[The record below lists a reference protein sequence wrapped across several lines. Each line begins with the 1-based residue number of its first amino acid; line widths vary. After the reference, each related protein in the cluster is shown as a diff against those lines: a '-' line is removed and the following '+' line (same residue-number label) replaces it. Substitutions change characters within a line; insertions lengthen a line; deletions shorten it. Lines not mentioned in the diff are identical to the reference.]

1 MIDVVR
7 GFTSGGAPD
16 ACIARTS
23 QQDAK
28 TSSAKSARDHTLQAG
43 ADIAKK
49 RRALRAHDQ
58 FSTCRQRPCQ
68 NRRRRGKSIQ
78 LWIGPLFCRLSFIS
92 SQTFSIGWR
101 LAKGSPG
108 RLETETVIPMTKMT
122 SRLRATA
129 LWSAL
134 LISAFA
140 QAEAGQASFVV
151 DVRSGQVLE
160 ASNQDDLN
168 YPASLTKM
176 MTLYLAFEALHQG
189 RLTWEQKLT
198 MSENAESKEPFKL
211 AIGAGR
217 QVTLREAVESIVVLS
232 ANDSA
237 VAIAEQLGGSEQAF
251 ARAMTDKAHQLGM
264 KDTVFKN
271 PSGLPDPEQV
281 TTARDMATLGVSLM
295 RDFPE
300 EFKLFSMRGFQFRG
314 MKLRGHNNLMYRYDG
329 VDGIKTGY
337 TDASGYNVVTSAL
350 KGGRR
355 VVGVVMGEKTASIR
369 DDKMAGLLD
378 STLSPS
384 TATAYTT
391 PGTQPGA
398 TMTDMQPTK

>member
-1 MIDVVR
+1 
-7 GFTSGGAPD
+7 
-16 ACIARTS
+16 
-23 QQDAK
+23 
-28 TSSAKSARDHTLQAG
+28 
-43 ADIAKK
+43 
-49 RRALRAHDQ
+49 
-58 FSTCRQRPCQ
+58 
-68 NRRRRGKSIQ
+68 
-78 LWIGPLFCRLSFIS
+78 
-92 SQTFSIGWR
+92 
-101 LAKGSPG
+101 
-108 RLETETVIPMTKMT
+108 MTKIT
-122 SRLRATA
+122 TRLRATA
-129 LWSAL
+129 LSSAL
-134 LISAFA
+134 LMCAVA
-140 QAEAGQASFVV
+140 QAEAGQASFVL
-151 DVRSGQVLE
+151 DVQSGQVLE

-176 MTLYLAFEALHQG
+176 MTLYLAFEALHDG
-189 RLTWEQKLT
+189 RLTWDQKLT

-211 AIGAGR
+211 AVGAGR
-217 QVTLREAVESIVVLS
+217 KVTLREAVESIVVLS

-251 ARAMTDKAHQLGM
+251 ARTMTDKARQLGM

-355 VVGVVMGEKTASIR
+355 VVGVVMGEKTAGLR

-378 STLSPS
+378 STLSS

-391 PGTQPGA
+391 PGSQPGA
-398 TMTDMQPTK
+398 TMTDSQPTK

>member
-1 MIDVVR
+1 M
-7 GFTSGGAPD
+7 T
-16 ACIARTS
+16 
-23 QQDAK
+23 K
-28 TSSAKSARDHTLQAG
+28 TTPSLLAAVLSSAFLLG
-43 ADIAKK
+43 A
-49 RRALRAHDQ
+49 
-58 FSTCRQRPCQ
+58 FS
-68 NRRRRGKSIQ
+68 
-78 LWIGPLFCRLSFIS
+78 L
-92 SQTFSIGWR
+92 
-101 LAKGSPG
+101 
-108 RLETETVIPMTKMT
+108 
-122 SRLRATA
+122 
-129 LWSAL
+129 
-134 LISAFA
+134 
-140 QAEAGQASFVV
+140 AEAGQASFVV
-151 DVRSGQVLE
+151 DAQSGQVLE
-160 ASNQDDLN
+160 ATNQDELN

-176 MTLYLAFEALHQG
+176 MTLYLAFEALQEG
-189 RLTWEQKLT
+189 RMTWDQKLT

-217 QVTLREAVESIVVLS
+217 KVTLREAVESIVVLS

-237 VAIAEQLGGSEQAF
+237 VAIAEQLGGSEEVF
-251 ARAMTDKAHQLGM
+251 AKAMTDKAHQLGM

-350 KGGRR
+350 KDGRR

-378 STLSPS
+378 SYLPS
-384 TATAYTT
+384 SSAATASATA
-391 PGTQPGA
+391 GGQPGA
-398 TMTDMQPTK
+398 TMTDTQPTK

>member
-1 MIDVVR
+1 
-7 GFTSGGAPD
+7 
-16 ACIARTS
+16 
-23 QQDAK
+23 
-28 TSSAKSARDHTLQAG
+28 
-43 ADIAKK
+43 
-49 RRALRAHDQ
+49 
-58 FSTCRQRPCQ
+58 
-68 NRRRRGKSIQ
+68 
-78 LWIGPLFCRLSFIS
+78 
-92 SQTFSIGWR
+92 
-101 LAKGSPG
+101 
-108 RLETETVIPMTKMT
+108 MTKTT

-129 LWSAL
+129 LSSAL
-134 LISAFA
+134 LMGAFV

-151 DVRSGQVLE
+151 DAQSGQVLE
-160 ASNQDDLN
+160 ASHQDDLN

-176 MTLYLAFEALHQG
+176 MTLYLAFEALHEG

-211 AIGAGR
+211 AVGAGR

-251 ARAMTDKAHQLGM
+251 AKAMTDKAHQLGM

-350 KGGRR
+350 KDGRR
-355 VVGVVMGEKTASIR
+355 VVGVVMGEKTASLR
-369 DDKMAGLLD
+369 DDKMARLLD
-378 STLSPS
+378 SALPSSS
-384 TATAYTT
+384 TATASTT

-398 TMTDMQPTK
+398 TMTDTQPTK

>member
-1 MIDVVR
+1 
-7 GFTSGGAPD
+7 
-16 ACIARTS
+16 
-23 QQDAK
+23 
-28 TSSAKSARDHTLQAG
+28 
-43 ADIAKK
+43 
-49 RRALRAHDQ
+49 
-58 FSTCRQRPCQ
+58 
-68 NRRRRGKSIQ
+68 
-78 LWIGPLFCRLSFIS
+78 
-92 SQTFSIGWR
+92 
-101 LAKGSPG
+101 
-108 RLETETVIPMTKMT
+108 MTKTT
-122 SRLRATA
+122 SRLLATA
-129 LWSAL
+129 LSSAM
-134 LISAFA
+134 LISAFTLA
-140 QAEAGQASFVV
+140 QAGQASFVV
-151 DVRSGQVLE
+151 DAQSGQVLE
-160 ASNQDDLN
+160 ASNQDELN

-176 MTLYLAFEALHQG
+176 MTLYLAFEALHEG
-189 RLTWEQKLT
+189 RLNWNQKLT

-211 AIGAGR
+211 AVGAGR

-251 ARAMTDKAHQLGM
+251 ATVMTDKARQLGM
-264 KDTVFKN
+264 SNTVFEN

-281 TTARDMATLGVSLM
+281 TSARDMATLGVSLM

-350 KGGRR
+350 KDGRR
-355 VVGVVMGEKTASIR
+355 VVGVVMGEKTASLR

-378 STLSPS
+378 SALPASS

-391 PGTQPGA
+391 PIKQPGA
-398 TMTDMQPTK
+398 TMTDTQPTK